1 MVLLRRSERMWTGR
15 KDLERRSPRLK
26 SRLSRQSLKGISE
39 EEMFLQHCESKK
51 MKPICKYF
59 KDDNLKVLISTGPHA
74 VFVLQKKSNSLNVFL
89 KLNLNICPR
98 YLSVSKRMQLSKQ
111 LRLTE
116 TQIKIWFQNRRT
128 KWKRKY
134 TNDLEQV
141 TWIMFA
147 GIQ

>member
-1 MVLLRRSERMWTGR
+1 MC
-15 KDLERRSPRLK
+15 
-26 SRLSRQSLKGISE
+26 
-39 EEMFLQHCESKK
+39 F
-51 MKPICKYF
+51 F
-59 KDDNLKVLISTGPHA
+59 
-74 VFVLQKKSNSLNVFL
+74 
-89 KLNLNICPR
+89 KLNLNLSPR

-141 TWIMFA
+141 TWIFDC
-147 GIQ
+147 IQ